1 MRFILCGF
9 EHSIA
14 DAFYFANAQ
23 MLANGRTVLFLLLV
37 IVAVSSL
44 LGLTSLN
51 WFLTTISYILLLA
64 LLVGGNLEFLMN
76 NLDSMDLPVVI
87 SLILIGYVA
96 LIGLYLAIAYV
107 SSAVRYGRARKR
119 LREYVVKLRSLYR
132 MK

>member
-1 MRFILCGF
+1 MVDEKKVRTMIELARYEEG
-9 EHSIA
+9 EGKEDLRIRH
-14 DAFYFANAQ
+14 FYRGDY
-23 MLANGRTVLFLLLV
+23 LTVQL
-37 IVAVSSL
+37 IK
-44 LGLTSLN
+44 N

-96 LIGLYLAIAYV
+96 AIAYV

>member
-1 MRFILCGF
+1 MVDEKKVRAMIELARYEEGEGREDLRIRRFYRGDFL
-9 EHSIA
+9 
-14 DAFYFANAQ
+14 
-23 MLANGRTVLFLLLV
+23 TVQL
-37 IVAVSSL
+37 IK
-44 LGLTSLN
+44 N

-76 NLDSMDLPVVI
+76 NLDSMDIPVVL

-96 LIGLYLAIAYV
+96 LIGLYLAITYI
-107 SSAVRYGRARKR
+107 SSAVRYWRARKR